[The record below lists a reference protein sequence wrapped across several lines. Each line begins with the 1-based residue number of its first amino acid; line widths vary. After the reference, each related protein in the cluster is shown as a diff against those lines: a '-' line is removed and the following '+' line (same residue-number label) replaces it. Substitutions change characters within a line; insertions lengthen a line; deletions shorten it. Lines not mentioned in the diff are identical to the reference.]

1 MSIFLMNLKRNL
13 KGAFTTVKANF
24 REYICFFLA
33 LILVQM
39 LFCTTVIT
47 VNNGREVEKSVVAE
61 QGYDY
66 HCVFTGLYSAD
77 VNRLISIRD
86 DYRFRNELYFSLEFS
101 EGDSECRV
109 TFDGHLSTNMALFE
123 SALEKM
129 NESGPHASLST
140 TPLYDYESSAVGTYA
155 SLFPILLL
163 LMGLSFLLLTA
174 LFRIRINHF
183 KFTYSIYLAYGADY
197 KKLLQSAFFEM
208 LLIVL
213 FSFAPAVVLSYM
225 VAAFLYLPFGNPFG
239 FYFSA
244 LPLTLICTFVCMV
257 LALLLPI
264 RILASTAPVKLMKAE
279 DNSNLVSSPGKSLHF
294 LSKKPAFLEY
304 CSFWRFRKHT
314 ATLLLST
321 VSFAILFLLGCY
333 IADAYSVRS
342 EVVRPDLT
350 VTFRSTEELGRF
362 LGYFEEK
369 SGEKGV
375 NCALE
380 KYAESFSEEEEGP
393 VFPHLL
399 LSSDRSIGAFYTAY
413 SLNDGLRA
421 TESLDIRAF
430 DEDALD
436 CFSTVFGYTSE
447 GHPER
452 ALTDPNAVIV
462 SSSLS
467 NGKANTLKPGD
478 TIYVSTGALR
488 LPDNSS
494 LDDSLKDFAYRLEHT
509 VYTYRAFTVAAV
521 VTNYADYTNMLLYLP
536 TCREEGADS
545 GYEAVIG
552 HEPAFLQVRLYP
564 EEDSDRETA
573 RQIIKE
579 YSDAYG
585 GLTYRE
591 ENGSLEESLR
601 KSKNVHGILITLSA
615 FLLLISPM
623 AGIFSQVLFYEKRQ
637 LEFDVLRAVGA
648 VKKDLKRLFL
658 IDALLNSLLSG
669 AVYTGVSF
677 LAVRLLCKFLN
688 SPYAFLFSDVSRASI
703 FSPEMPLVPFFIGL
717 VLTLLFA
724 AFAVFLPAYLYFK
737 KTSDHVAADFAQ
749 TDDL

>member
-24 REYICFFLA
+24 REYICFFSA

-39 LFCTTVIT
+39 LFCTTIIT
-47 VNNGREVEKSVVAE
+47 VNNGRKVEKSVVTE

-66 HCVFTGLYSAD
+66 HCVFTGLYSED

-86 DYRFRNELYFSLEFS
+86 NYRFQNELYFSLNFLES
-101 EGDSECRV
+101 DSECRI
-109 TFDGHLSTNMALFE
+109 TFDGHLSTNMAIFE

-129 NESGPHASLST
+129 NESSPHASLST
-140 TPLYDYESSAVGTYA
+140 TPLYDYESSAIGTYA

-213 FSFAPAVVLSYM
+213 FSFVPAVVLSYV
-225 VAAFLYLPFGNPFG
+225 VAALLYLPFGNSFG
-239 FYFSA
+239 FYFSS
-244 LPLTLICTFVCMV
+244 LPLTLACTFVCMA
-257 LALLLPI
+257 LALLLPV
-264 RILASTAPVKLMKAE
+264 RVLASTAPVKLMKAE
-279 DNSNLVSSPGKSLHF
+279 DNSNLVSSPGKSLNF
-294 LSKKPAFLEY
+294 LSKRPAFLEY

-314 ATLLLST
+314 VTLLLST
-321 VSFAILFLLGCY
+321 VSFVILFLLGCY

-342 EVVRPDLT
+342 DVVRPDLT
-350 VTFRSTEELGRF
+350 VTFRSTEELDRF
-362 LGYFEEK
+362 RDYFKEK
-369 SGEKGV
+369 SKENGV
-375 NCALE
+375 SCALE
-380 KYAESFSEEEEGP
+380 KYAESFAKEEEEVIP
-393 VFPHLL
+393 PHLL
-399 LSSDRSIGAFYTAY
+399 LNSDRSIGAFYAAY
-413 SLNDGLRA
+413 PLNDGLKA
-421 TESLDIRAF
+421 TESLEIRAF
-430 DEDALD
+430 DRDALD
-436 CFSTVFGYTSE
+436 CFSTVFGYTYE
-447 GHPER
+447 GDPEKV
-452 ALTDPNAVIV
+452 LTDPNAVIV
-462 SSSLS
+462 SSSLA

-478 TIYVSTGALR
+478 IVYVSTQALC

-521 VTNYADYTNMLLYLP
+521 ITNYADYTNMLLYLP
-536 TCREEGADS
+536 TCWEEGEES
-545 GYEAVIG
+545 GYRAVVG

-564 EEDSDRETA
+564 EEDSDREA
-573 RQIIKE
+573 AQRIVKE
-579 YSDAYG
+579 YSDTYG
-585 GLTYRE
+585 GLTYQE
-591 ENGSLEESLR
+591 DNGSLEESLR
-601 KSKNVHGILITLSA
+601 KSKNVYGILITLSA

-623 AGIFSQVLFYEKRQ
+623 TGIFSQVLFYEKRR

-648 VKKDLKRLFL
+648 VKKDLKRLFF
-658 IDALLNSLLSG
+658 IDAALNSALSG
-669 AVYTGVSF
+669 LVYTGVSF

-703 FSPEMPLVPFFIGL
+703 FSPEMPLIPFFIGL
-717 VLTLLFA
+717 ILTLFFA
-724 AFAVFLPAYLYFK
+724 AFAVFLPAHFYFK